1 MAAGISPI
9 EIRTVAAANGTVA
22 ILVHPPVRA
31 SSVLASAFAVSS
43 MLQQPDQHP
52 GWLQAL
58 AQGPSRRPVVHIFRL
73 RCTTRLQVLDQLGL
87 GGGGRSQ
94 RPRLDTCGQS
104 QSTADQ
110 SQILKSIF
118 ISNL

>member
-1 MAAGISPI
+1 MAAGMSPI

-22 ILVHPPVRA
+22 TLVHPPVRA

-58 AQGPSRRPVVHIFRL
+58 ARVLQQQQPPLCSSLRQPSWPSQAYRL
-73 RCTTRLQVLDQLGL
+73 M
-87 GGGGRSQ
+87 
-94 RPRLDTCGQS
+94 
-104 QSTADQ
+104 A
-110 SQILKSIF
+110 LKAG
-118 ISNL
+118 